1 MSSINASTTAE
12 SANNAATTSITANWK
27 DIPCV
32 QYGFA
37 EGEGPKRA
45 PKLRTI
51 FEPIPKGAETT
62 SPVYILTP
70 DQFERQQKLSSG
82 YATSGD
88 KSIAFELQEECE
100 HDSRVLYPIHIETD
114 SYHSESPETMFEW
127 FRTFVEKY
135 LNVSFDC
142 CTLYFSGSRSIH
154 VHVPRFISSKADL
167 AELKTI
173 AETYCKQTQA
183 EFDCG
188 VFSRKGLFRIPGVTH
203 TSTGLHKVGIKP
215 DWDKT
220 RIFREANTPD
230 PTVPDSYQQ
239 VLRHVFTKDPEIRST
254 PSPEAVD
261 YPYDLFHHLNGEKA
275 TLSFEPDRPEIETPL
290 IEQREYPS
298 KNSDVPQWAQYNTKE
313 FSPYALSKGGSRSV
327 AVVEV
332 RGTPFA
338 REEVTI
344 GDREVPAH
352 ALIPSYFYGARGCAG
367 GEFTK
372 YDQHAPL
379 QLSKADYGKWEYNI
393 GDKVVII
400 GGQSRSSI
408 IKKVTPWQATV
419 IDHALTGENG
429 SRQAALD
436 YLESEG
442 FDIGS
447 AGASQST
454 TVSSTLGSTNSSYS
468 VAVSTS
474 DNQVTEA
481 ARLQQLA
488 EDDGIQYLDYYDL
501 RRVAHRLLR
510 IRSWDQ
516 TWNWFETQ
524 FGDQFDPDDTRKKL
538 IQIIEHRGDFNVT
551 ITPKCS

>member
-12 SANNAATTSITANWK
+12 SANNAATTSVTANWK

-100 HDSRVLYPIHIETD
+100 HDSHVLYPIHIETD
-114 SYHSESPETMFEW
+114 SYHSESAETMFGW

-135 LNVSFDC
+135 LNVSFDR

-154 VHVPRFISSKADL
+154 VHVPRFISSETDL

-261 YPYDLFHHLNGEKA
+261 YPYDLFHYLDGEKA
-275 TLSFEPDRPEIETPL
+275 TFSFEPDRPEIETPL
-290 IEQREYPS
+290 IEQRECPS
-298 KNSDVPQWAQYNTKE
+298 NNSDVPRWTQYNTKE

-332 RGTPFA
+332 KGTPFA
-338 REEVTI
+338 RKEVTI
-344 GDREVPAH
+344 GNREVPAH
-352 ALIPSYFYGARGCAG
+352 ALIPSYFYGARGCVG

-372 YDQHAPL
+372 DDQHAPL

-393 GDKVVII
+393 GNKVVII

-408 IKKVTPWQATV
+408 IKKVTSWQATV
-419 IDHALTGENG
+419 IGHALTGENG

-447 AGASQST
+447 AGASQPT
-454 TVSSTLGSTNSSYS
+454 TVSSSRSSTNTAYSDAGSTD
-468 VAVSTS
+468 
-474 DNQVTEA
+474 DNQVTKA
-481 ARLQQLA
+481 AKLQRIA
-488 EDDGIQYLDYYDL
+488 EEDGIQMLGYIEIAN
-501 RRVAHRLLR
+501 VANRLLK
-510 IRSWDQ
+510 IGGW
-516 TWNWFETQ
+516 TLAWNWLEEQ
-524 FGDQFDPDDTRKKL
+524 FGSQFNPDDTRKNLK
-538 IQIIEHRGDFNVT
+538 QIVEYYADLDVT
-551 ITPKCS
+551 VPPKRS